1 MSGTP
6 PEPLPPDLLALL
18 DAERDV
24 PEVPAD
30 EVERALTRVLRTVQP
45 PVVAPPAPPAAGAA
59 VGSLLKRGALALAF
73 ATGVAVGAGGHAV
86 LRPSPPPI
94 VRVVERRVEVPGPE
108 RVVERRV
115 EVPVAAPTVVAPSAV
130 APSGARTAPGIDT
143 AAAER
148 ALIDQARN
156 ALVRANP
163 EAALRAVR
171 EHEQRFPRGALD
183 EERDGLRVQALAA
196 AGRGDEARARAA
208 EFHRRHPG
216 SLLGASVDRA
226 VAGGP

>member
-1 MSGTP
+1 
-6 PEPLPPDLLALL
+6 
-18 DAERDV
+18 
-24 PEVPAD
+24 
-30 EVERALTRVLRTVQP
+30 
-45 PVVAPPAPPAAGAA
+45 VVAPPA
-59 VGSLLKRGALALAF
+59 V
-73 ATGVAVGAGGHAV
+73 
-86 LRPSPPPI
+86 
-94 VRVVERRVEVPGPE
+94 
-108 RVVERRV
+108 
-115 EVPVAAPTVVAPSAV
+115 APT
-130 APSGARTAPGIDT
+130 GARAAPGIDT

-216 SLLGASVDRA
+216 SLLGTSVDRA